1 MNTHVGSH
9 FIFQKVRPGMFFE
22 GFFFLNLNRCS
33 TIECLLKR
41 CLAEEVYCGPFF
53 SNCYREQGKFM
64 QIEAKKKNIL
74 VFRQWTELYYF
85 FSKFSKRT
93 NLELIFTFASQ
104 SRLLEL
110 LSYGEYNQLFIS
122 VVCFWKQFIY
132 LLIVFMYSCR
142 IKSTHTFFCW
152 WKISI
157 TATVF

>member
-1 MNTHVGSH
+1 MLDYWV
-9 FIFQKVRPGMFFE
+9 FIKEMFSWR
-22 GFFFLNLNRCS
+22 GLLWPFFFKLLSWTGEIHANRS
-33 TIECLLKR
+33 
-41 CLAEEVYCGPFF
+41 
-53 SNCYREQGKFM
+53 Q
-64 QIEAKKKNIL
+64 KKNIL